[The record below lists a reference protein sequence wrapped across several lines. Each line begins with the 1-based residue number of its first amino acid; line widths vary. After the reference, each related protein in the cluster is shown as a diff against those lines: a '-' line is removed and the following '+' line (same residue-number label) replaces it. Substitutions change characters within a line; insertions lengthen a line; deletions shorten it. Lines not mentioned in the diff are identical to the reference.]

1 MYDYFLIV
9 DDLLLWYEEE
19 KRELKWRSNPIPYY
33 VWVSEI
39 MLQQTRVEAVKAYF
53 DRFTKEL
60 PQIKDLA
67 EVEENKLM
75 KLWEGLG
82 YYSRVRNLSKAAKVV
97 MEEYEG
103 ELPQRYEDLIK
114 LPGIGS
120 YTAGAI
126 SSIAYGNSVP
136 AVDGNV
142 LRVTKRLSG
151 SYDDITKAKVKSELE
166 KTLKEIMVKKFGEK
180 GGRAAGAFN
189 QAMMDLGAMVCIP
202 NGRPLCEK
210 CPLKT
215 ACIAYEKNIAM
226 ELPVKPAKKA
236 RRIEEKTVFVF
247 EYEGRIA
254 IRKRPEEGL
263 LAKLWE
269 FPNIEGKQSV
279 KTIDKLLENNQITDY
294 EMQLLGEAKHI
305 FSHVEWHMLGY
316 RIQIKKIRDI
326 DEIFPELLWVEK
338 FEIEE
343 TYALPTAFSVYRRGT
358 IYDIKR
364 DIEYKG
370 I

>member
-1 MYDYFLIV
+1 MYDYLLII
-9 DDLLLWYEEE
+9 DDLLVWYESE
-19 KRELKWRSNPIPYY
+19 KRELKWRTNPLPYY

-67 EVEENKLM
+67 QAKEDRLM

-82 YYSRVRNLSKAAKVV
+82 YYTRVRNLAKAAKQV
-97 MEEYEG
+97 MEEYDG
-103 ELPQRYEDLIK
+103 ELPSSYEELLK

-126 SSIAYGNSVP
+126 TSIAYGNSVP

-166 KTLKEIMVKKFGEK
+166 KELRDSMTKKFGEH
-180 GGRAAGAFN
+180 GGKLAGDFN
-189 QAMMDLGAMVCIP
+189 QAMMELGATVCIP
-202 NGRPLCEK
+202 NGKPLCEK
-210 CPLKT
+210 CPVQKY
-215 ACIAYEKNIAM
+215 CIAYKKDIAM
-226 ELPVKPAKKA
+226 ELPVKPPKKE
-236 RRIEEKTVFVF
+236 RRIEKKTIFVF
-247 EYEGRIA
+247 EYEGKTA
-254 IRKRPEEGL
+254 IHQRPDKGL

-269 FPNIEGKQSV
+269 FPNAQGKL
-279 KTIDKLLENNQITDY
+279 TIPKAEKLLEEHGIIEY
-294 EMQLLGEAKHI
+294 EMELLGEAKHI

-316 RIQIKKIRDI
+316 RIRIKKKTDLL

-338 FEIEE
+338 SEIEH
-343 TYALPTAFSVYRRGT
+343 TYALPTAFSAYR
-358 IYDIKR
+358 
-364 DIEYKG
+364 
-370 I
+370 

>member
-1 MYDYFLIV
+1 MYDYLLMI
-9 DDLLLWYEEE
+9 DDLLVWYERE
-19 KRELKWRSNPIPYY
+19 KRELKWRTNPLPYY

-67 EVEENKLM
+67 EAPEDKLM

-82 YYSRVRNLSKAAKVV
+82 YYSRVRNLAKAARVV
-97 MEEYEG
+97 VEEYKGILPSQYE
-103 ELPQRYEDLIK
+103 ELKK

-166 KTLKEIMVKKFGEK
+166 KILREVMISKFGEH
-180 GGRAAGAFN
+180 GGTLAGAFN
-189 QAMMDLGAMVCIP
+189 QAIMDLGATVCIP
-202 NGRPLCEK
+202 NGKPLCEK
-210 CPLKT
+210 CPIQSY
-215 ACIAYEKNIAM
+215 CIACKKDLTAQI
-226 ELPVKPAKKA
+226 PVKPLKKK
-236 RRIEEKTVFVF
+236 RKIEKKTIFLF
-247 EYEGRIA
+247 EYEEKVA
-254 IRKRPEEGL
+254 IHKRPEQGL
-263 LAKLWE
+263 LARLWE
-269 FPNIEGKQSV
+269 FPNMEGKLSISKVEQV
-279 KTIDKLLENNQITDY
+279 LEENGILDY
-294 EMQLLGEAKHI
+294 EMELLGEAKHI

-316 RIQIKKIRDI
+316 RIRIQTYEKKIT
-326 DEIFPELLWVEK
+326 ELFPELLWVSKKELN
-338 FEIEE
+338 E
-343 TYALPTAFSVYRRGT
+343 TYALPTAFKAYR
-358 IYDIKR
+358 YH
-364 DIEYKG
+364 
-370 I
+370 